1 MLYVL
6 VLKNTI
12 ESTKELRVLQWHAK
26 EGDRCVQGTLLVELE
41 SFKAV
46 IEIRAAQDAFLRKIL
61 VSEGESQ
68 ALGKPIAVF
77 SDTLYEPIPRSF
89 ATLQEMSVE
98 YLFM

>member
-1 MLYVL
+1 MRHRESSYV
-6 VLKNTI
+6 VCASP
-12 ESTKELRVLQWHAK
+12 EEHDRVDQGA
-26 EGDRCVQGTLLVELE
+26 QGTLLVELE

-77 SDTLYEPIPRSF
+77 SDTLDEPMPRSF